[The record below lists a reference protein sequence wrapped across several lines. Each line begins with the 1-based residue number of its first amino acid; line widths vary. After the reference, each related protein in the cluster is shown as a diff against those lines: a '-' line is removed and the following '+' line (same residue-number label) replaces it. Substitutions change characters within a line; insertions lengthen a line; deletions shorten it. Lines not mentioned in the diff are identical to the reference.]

1 MNWPQVHMRNYS
13 KSGRARLNGIIL
25 RLSLLASIPA
35 ALCWCCVG
43 ESINRPIKS
52 LYHTRWTVREGVP
65 NDVIAIQQTPDGY
78 LWLGTGEGLFRF
90 DGVRFERYES
100 NRGSELFSGRISALL
115 ATKDGGLWIAHQGRG
130 VRASFLKNGEVRSYA
145 SPDPLH
151 PGTILAFAQS
161 PDGTMW
167 AATDYG
173 LERLEGA
180 YWIDVGQH
188 YDRASSYPETVF
200 FDHRGTLWV
209 NTRAGLL
216 YRPPG
221 QSQFQTADATI
232 SENVDITEAPDGSV
246 WMASVRGWVRKVT
259 RQDGSVLKE
268 YPRIEAKSLGI
279 VFTHDGALW
288 IATVGDGLLRAPF
301 PNLLPTNHEIS
312 EDALEHYTERD
323 GLANDFSDTVFEDR
337 EGNVW
342 VTSSR
347 GLDQFRWSKLIPIEL
362 ARGATYISMA
372 EDPSGGLVVGS
383 ESLMRAVNGVV
394 TRVLSVPSR
403 IECAYRDPFD
413 RDWLGGVDGL
423 WRLSGDHFLAY
434 RLPHGLTPS
443 GHNVQAI
450 TVDRAGAL
458 WVSFDRNG
466 VYRLK
471 SGSWERSG
479 GLANFPSDPALIE
492 MTDAEGRTWFG
503 NRDNLLV
510 MLDGAKISLFTPQQG
525 VNIGNVISI
534 YETGGR
540 IWIGGDRGIEIL
552 EDSRFRRI
560 SSADVEAL
568 KGISGIASDAK
579 GDMWLNGLSGI
590 VHIKADELQR
600 ALANHDYSIDVE
612 RLDYLDGLVSAPE
625 QIRPL
630 PSVVK
635 TSDGRIY
642 FATRS
647 SVVWIDPRQI
657 PRNAIRPTVDIQ
669 SVNADGVTHDRPKEL
684 RLKANIDNLEID
696 YTAPSLLIPE
706 RVRFRYFMENL
717 DKRWTDAGGRRMAL
731 YSRVP
736 PGRYVFKVIAS
747 NDEGLWSES
756 PSTVT
761 IEIPP
766 SFIQSVWFK
775 ALCALVIFSLLW
787 LVYLLRFR
795 QVNAQIR
802 ARLYERVAERERI
815 ARELHDTLLQG
826 VLSASMQLD
835 LAEDQLAEDSPVKSL
850 AQSAL
855 ATLRHVTEESRMALR
870 GLRFQDSENND
881 LAEVFQRVKQEFPH
895 KSAIVLRVVTRGD
908 ARVVRP
914 EVRNEIYRIGR
925 EAIANGY
932 VHSGAATI
940 EVEVQ
945 YARTQLGLLVR
956 DDGRGI
962 DPSILESGRD
972 GHWGLSGI
980 RERSRRIGATLKL
993 RSRPGAGTEIELVIP
1008 GHIAFE
1014 DDSGNSTPWWLS
1026 WLGREGFSGSNRK
1039 ARDKQNERRG

>member
-1 MNWPQVHMRNYS
+1 LA
-13 KSGRARLNGIIL
+13 ARLI
-25 RLSLLASIPA
+25 LLASIAA
-35 ALCWCCVG
+35 ALCGSCVSQQLNR
-43 ESINRPIKS
+43 SIRS
-52 LYHTRWTVREGVP
+52 LYHTAWTVRDGVP
-65 NDVIAIQQTPDGY
+65 NDIVAIQQTQDGY

-90 DGVRFERYES
+90 DGVRFERYEPH
-100 NRGSELFSGRISALL
+100 RGGELFSGRISALL
-115 ATKDGGLWIAHQGRG
+115 ATSDGGLWIAHQGRG

-151 PGTILAFAQS
+151 SGNILAFAQS

-167 AATDYG
+167 AATNHG

-180 YWIDVGQH
+180 HWIDVGPH
-188 YDRASSYPETVF
+188 YDQASSYPETVF
-200 FDHRGTLWV
+200 VDHRGTLWA
-209 NTRAGLL
+209 NTRTGLL
-216 YRPPG
+216 YRPLG

-246 WMASVRGWVRKVT
+246 WMASARGWVRKVT
-259 RQDGSVLKE
+259 RPDGSLLRE
-268 YPRIEAKSLGI
+268 YPLIVAKSLGI
-279 VFTHDGALW
+279 TFTHDGALW
-288 IATVGDGLLRAPF
+288 IATVGDGLLRVPF
-301 PNLLPTNHEIS
+301 PNKLPTNSKTS

-323 GLANDFSDTVFEDR
+323 GLGNDFSDTPFEDR
-337 EGNVW
+337 ERNVW

-362 ARGATYISMA
+362 AHGATYISMV
-372 EDPSGGLVVGS
+372 EDPSGGLIVGS
-383 ESLMRAVNGVV
+383 ESLMYTVDGIV
-394 TRVLSVPSR
+394 TRVLKTPSR

-413 RDWLGGVDGL
+413 RVWLGGPDGL
-423 WRLSGDHFLAY
+423 WRLSGHHLVAY
-434 RLPHGLTPS
+434 SLPRGLTPT
-443 GHNVQAI
+443 GHNVQAM
-450 TVDRAGAL
+450 VFDRSGSL

-466 VYRLK
+466 VYRLDG
-471 SGSWERSG
+471 GSWTRSG
-479 GLANFPSDPALIE
+479 GLPNFPVGPALIE
-492 MTDAEGRTWFG
+492 TTDAEGRTWFG
-503 NRDNLLV
+503 YRDNLLA

-568 KGISGIASDAK
+568 KGISGIASDAN

-590 VHIKADELQR
+590 VHIRANELQR
-600 ALANHDYSIDVE
+600 ALANHDYSMDVE

-669 SVNADGVTHDRPKEL
+669 SVNADGITYDRPKEL
-684 RLKANIDNLEID
+684 HLMANIDNLEIR

-706 RVRFRYFMENL
+706 RVHFRYFMEGL
-717 DKRWTDAGGRRMAL
+717 DKRWIDAGDRRSAM

-736 PGRYVFKVIAS
+736 PGKYLFKIIAS

-756 PSTVT
+756 ASTVSVD
-761 IEIPP
+761 IPP
-766 SFIQSVWFK
+766 SFIQSIWFK
-775 ALCALVIFSLLW
+775 ILCVLVIFLILSLIY
-787 LVYLLRFR
+787 VLRFR

-802 ARLYERVAERERI
+802 ARFQERVAERERI

-835 LAEDQLAEDSPVKSL
+835 LAEDQLAEDSPVKRL
-850 AQSAL
+850 AQSVL
-855 ATLRHVTEESRMALR
+855 VTLRHVTEESRMALR
-870 GLRFQDSENND
+870 GLRFQDIENND
-881 LAEVFQRVKQEFPH
+881 LAEVFQRVKQEFPG
-895 KSAIVLRVVTRGD
+895 KNAIAFRVVTQGD

-914 EVRNEIYRIGR
+914 EIRNEIYRIGR
-925 EAIANGY
+925 EAIANAY

-945 YARTQLGLLVR
+945 YARTQFGLLVR

-962 DPSILESGRD
+962 DPSILEGGRD

-993 RSRPGAGTEIELVIP
+993 RSRPGAGTEIELVVP

-1026 WLGREGFSGSNRK
+1026 WLGREGFSGSSRK